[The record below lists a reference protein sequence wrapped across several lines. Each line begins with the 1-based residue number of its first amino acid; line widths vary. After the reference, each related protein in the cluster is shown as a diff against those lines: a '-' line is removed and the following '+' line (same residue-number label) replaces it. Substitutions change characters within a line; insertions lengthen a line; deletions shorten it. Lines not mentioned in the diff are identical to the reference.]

1 MSEDQKKIN
10 GLVKGKPPVPPGSI
24 QIRRKKSKVTSLEF
38 SEFLAKRGEE
48 LGLPKGGWR
57 YVMEKW
63 ETPDGKIVKRH
74 YWWHKK
80 TNKAFYHLR
89 SKDEEQKT

>member
-1 MSEDQKKIN
+1 MNEEEKKIN
-10 GLVKGKPPVPPGSI
+10 GIIEGKPSVPSGSI
-24 QIRRKKSKVTSLEF
+24 RILRKKSKVKSIEF
-38 SEFLAKRGEE
+38 PEFLVKMGDE

-63 ETPDGKIVKRH
+63 KTPDGKIAKRH

-89 SKDEEQKT
+89 SKDG